1 MSLSPNA
8 SKVFTL
14 VAAVGLVA
22 ATVVVAMAAP
32 EAPQGTA
39 APADTVKPQPPINE
53 TIVTPTLQAKPDAN
67 GDEAKKKAEENA
79 LPFIRIDRK
88 AKEVRIDGV
97 ICPRMET
104 LELFACGNG
113 VREHE
118 AIVSVKARPRDV
130 NVALIMLGDPPGHS
144 ATYTKDGQFLPPY
157 GPVYRVFV
165 EYQVEGKPK
174 RVEAHHWLKDTSTG
188 KPPKPMTW
196 VFAGGEMR
204 KGHFIPDYE
213 GTVVCL
219 SNFQAP
225 ILDVPFE
232 SSSKNTDLMYGAND
246 AVIPAVGTAVTLILQ
261 ATGETVGGKK
271 LAWVLAIDK
280 DGSMAVEGQKV
291 TMEQLEQK
299 LKDRDQ
305 YVQKV
310 QIFIHPEAAGGLM
323 LDAMGIVTKFG
334 LEVELYKKAPLP
346 EDLGGGKTDKKDE
359 PAKAEP
365 AKDAEGK

>member
-1 MSLSPNA
+1 MGLALNA
-8 SKVFTL
+8 SRVFALCT
-14 VAAVGLVA
+14 AVGLVA
-22 ATVVVAMAAP
+22 SMVVTAMAAP
-32 EAPQGTA
+32 EAA
-39 APADTVKPQPPINE
+39 KSQPPIKE
-53 TIVTPTLQAKPDAN
+53 TIVTPTLQAPPDAN
-67 GDEAKKKAEENA
+67 GAEAEKKAEENA
-79 LPFIRIDRK
+79 LPFIQIDRK
-88 AKEVRIDGV
+88 AKEVRIEGV

-118 AIVSVKARPRDV
+118 AIVSVKARPRDI
-130 NVALIMLGDPPGHS
+130 NVALIMLGDPPGHA
-144 ATYTKDGQFLPPY
+144 ATFTKEGQFLPPY

-188 KPPKPMTW
+188 KTPKPMTW

-204 KGHFIPDYE
+204 KGHFIPDFE

-232 SSSKNTDLMYGAND
+232 SSSKNTDLMYSAND
-246 AVIPAVGTAVTLILQ
+246 AVIPEVGTAVTLILQ
-261 ATGETVGGKK
+261 ATGETIGGKK

-280 DGSMAVEGQKV
+280 DGSMALEGQKV

-323 LDAMGIVTKFG
+323 LDAMGVVTKFQ
-334 LEVELYKKAPLP
+334 LEVELYKKAAVP
-346 EDLGGGKTDKKDE
+346 ENLGSGKTDGPKSDEAKTEKKD
-359 PAKAEP
+359 EP